1 MSLIDLLEGFYSVD
15 SAKFSR
21 KQFKILLTLQFEILL
36 TLQHPSVGK
45 EGCKIERI
53 LGVIED
59 KMPTAQYIS

>member
-15 SAKFSR
+15 IAKFSR
-21 KQFKILLTLQFEILL
+21 KQFKILLTWQFL
-36 TLQHPSVGK
+36 SVGK